1 MQHIQSKVT
10 QLPANCRSAADHMA
24 QVLAEEDQYAD
35 LDEHCRQKIVELEDT
50 LSRELKERV
59 VLVAYRI

>member
-1 MQHIQSKVT
+1 MQHIQSRVT
-10 QLPANCRSAADHMA
+10 ELPASCRSAADHMA
-24 QVLAEEDQYAD
+24 QVLAEEDRFAD
-35 LDEHCRQKIVELEDT
+35 LNERCRQKVTELEDA